1 MAKKIQTILAIL
13 LVITVATMA
22 YGASYPFVEAIKD
35 VFIGGI
41 PHKLQL
47 GHVFSPTAFKN
58 LINAFV
64 AGNSWRLLLSTGAK
78 FAGIVGIAITLA
90 ELLNYLQSEGAVVQQ
105 TTGYYYEYPDGCIVE
120 VTSNSST
127 SSQSWSGAKIN
138 LSPYCQSPWVEHSGT
153 YKTNDNHS
161 CVTITLKKNG
171 QEVASIPDAYI
182 KAGYT
187 SVVVQKA
194 GEDEKQPTAVGNVT
208 VNEQALDNVLS
219 NENKVAQVQQA
230 INTGVANTAQVVS
243 SVPANHVV
251 VNPTII
257 NAVPST
263 VTTSDGR
270 TIDATTGQAVT
281 VKMTVTESQNM
292 DTVSVPSLPDVASMD
307 TNIQIEQKKNIAT
320 LLTNFVTKHP
330 LLTFLNNFKQNIS
343 VGGSCSFS
351 VSFMGASSSI
361 DFCQYESIYTYIGG
375 VLVAFASIMSVI
387 IMVKG

>member
-1 MAKKIQTILAIL
+1 
-13 LVITVATMA
+13 
-22 YGASYPFVEAIKD
+22 
-35 VFIGGI
+35 
-41 PHKLQL
+41 
-47 GHVFSPTAFKN
+47 
-58 LINAFV
+58 
-64 AGNSWRLLLSTGAK
+64 
-78 FAGIVGIAITLA
+78 
-90 ELLNYLQSEGAVVQQ
+90 
-105 TTGYYYEYPDGCIVE
+105 
-120 VTSNSST
+120 
-127 SSQSWSGAKIN
+127 
-138 LSPYCQSPWVEHSGT
+138 
-153 YKTNDNHS
+153 
-161 CVTITLKKNG
+161 
-171 QEVASIPDAYI
+171 
-182 KAGYT
+182 
-187 SVVVQKA
+187 
-194 GEDEKQPTAVGNVT
+194 
-208 VNEQALDNVLS
+208 
-219 NENKVAQVQQA
+219 
-230 INTGVANTAQVVS
+230 VANTAQVVS

-270 TIDATTGQAVT
+270 TIDAKTGQAVT
-281 VKMTVTESQNM
+281 EKMTVTESQNM